1 MGVVSTG
8 NRNGSI
14 NGQNGTNG
22 FEDITSVP
30 SLAADLRYLRPK
42 KFTIK
47 GYKRH
52 HFVLR
57 DLQLAAYRD
66 ARDYEAMGGGAPVF
80 IVSLKVRIHT
90 SIVIY
95 HLLLL

>member
-1 MGVVSTG
+1 MSTFFHLVMTQLYLIYFQLSLEATAAACDVSSPPVVTSG

-14 NGQNGTNG
+14 INGHNGTNG

-47 GYKRH
+47 G
-52 HFVLR
+52 
-57 DLQLAAYRD
+57 
-66 ARDYEAMGGGAPVF
+66 
-80 IVSLKVRIHT
+80 IRI
-90 SIVIY
+90 Y
-95 HLLLL
+95 

>member
-1 MGVVSTG
+1 MSLEATAAACDVSSPPVVTPG

-14 NGQNGTNG
+14 NGHNGTSG

-47 GYKRH
+47 GRE
-52 HFVLR
+52 LGIS
-57 DLQLAAYRD
+57 
-66 ARDYEAMGGGAPVF
+66 EISF
-80 IVSLKVRIHT
+80 IYIHIYIS
-90 SIVIY
+90 SISDS
-95 HLLLL
+95 